1 MATYANQQT
10 VVIYKSESGEVFA
23 QIEMNALQRAMQ
35 ELDGNALKLWLYFV
49 KNKGKYQF
57 AVSPKAMED
66 WGLKK
71 DAYYRS
77 KKVLEEKGYL
87 VEGKNGL
94 EFRDVPQVKYVF

>member
-1 MATYANQQT
+1 
-10 VVIYKSESGEVFA
+10 
-23 QIEMNALQRAMQ
+23 MQ
-35 ELDGNALKLWLYFV
+35 DLDGNALKLWLYFV
-49 KNKGKYQF
+49 RNKGKYQF

-87 VEGKNGL
+87 IEGENGL